1 MLAPEQHEKND
12 DRNWDADQPKQRA
25 FTETH
30 GELLLCQC
38 GRKAG
43 AFPPAG
49 LVVCCYL
56 VVAGAEEGA
65 AGGGVSVVRPEP
77 VVSGARG

>member
-1 MLAPEQHEKND
+1 MIGIGMPINQSNAPLP
-12 DRNWDADQPKQRA
+12 RPMVSS
-25 FTETH
+25 
-30 GELLLCQC
+30 CYVSC